1 METVDC
7 IVIGAGV
14 VGLATA
20 RALARAGREV
30 VILEAASAIGQG
42 ELAVERGDPR
52 RHLLPDRAV
61 EDARLRGRAGHALPL
76 LRGFFRA
83 APAVRKLIVATSEAE
98 RPKLDAIRAQAEAN
112 GRQRPA
118 ADFRRRGA
126 AIWSRRSRAWRRCSR
141 RRPASSTAMPT
152 WPHCS
157 ATPKRMARCW
167 RSTRRCVER
176 TGRSID
182 GIVVE
187 TGGAEPMT
195 LKAKLVVNAAG
206 LGAQAVAA
214 SLRGM
219 PAEKIPPQHL
229 AKGNYFSLAG
239 RAPFSRLIYP
249 IPEPGGIGVH
259 LTLDTAGQARF
270 GPDVEWIDALDYSV
284 DPRRGD
290 AFYAVIRRYW
300 PGLEDG
306 ALQPAYAGIRPKIER
321 PGGVTTDFMIQTAET
336 HGIPSLVNLFGIE
349 SPGLTSSLAHR
360 GRDRRASRLTPAQ
373 SKNASTTL
381 RLPSMK
387 ASATC
392 CRGAMS
398 ASDFPVRRSRQSAG
412 RASDIPAPAPRA
424 RRGRRW
430 RAWRRRWKEHLAG
443 LGVGRDVPGLR
454 AGLAP
459 VEDGG
464 DGLAGRR
471 QEGDLGRDRC
481 VAVFGEIEPRRGH
494 EHRRQDVGRDRQRV
508 DAGIEHAET
517 AGAPD
522 PVLVRMPAAHVFLP
536 VDRRRA
542 DLRSCEEGS
551 GRLPQPGA

>member
-20 RALARAGREV
+20 RSLARAGREV

-42 ELAVERGDPR
+42 VSSRSSEVIHAGIYYPTGLLKTSVCVAGRDMLYRFCEDFSVPHR
-52 RHLLPDRAV
+52 RC
-61 EDARLRGRAGHALPL
+61 G
-76 LRGFFRA
+76 
-83 APAVRKLIVATSEAE
+83 KLIVATSEAE
-98 RPKLDAIRAQAEAN
+98 RPKLDAIRRQAEAN
-112 GRQRPA
+112 GVSDLRPISVAEARELEPALSCVTALLSPSTGIIDSHAYMA
-118 ADFRRRGA
+118 ALRGDA
-126 AIWSRRSRAWRRCSR
+126 EAHG
-141 RRPASSTAMPT
+141 AML
-152 WPHCS
+152 
-157 ATPKRMARCW
+157 ALNTPVVGGR
-167 RSTRRCVER
+167 VEH
-176 TGRSID
+176 D

-187 TGGAEPMT
+187 TGGAEPTT

-206 LGAQAVAA
+206 LGAQTVAA

-219 PAEKIPPQHL
+219 PADKIPPRHL

-349 SPGLTSSLAHR
+349 SPGLTSSLAI
-360 GRDRRASRLTPAQ
+360 AEAIIAQ
-373 SKNASTTL
+373 
-381 RLPSMK
+381 
-387 ASATC
+387 
-392 CRGAMS
+392 
-398 ASDFPVRRSRQSAG
+398 AG
-412 RASDIPAPAPRA
+412 
-424 RRGRRW
+424 
-430 RAWRRRWKEHLAG
+430 
-443 LGVGRDVPGLR
+443 
-454 AGLAP
+454 
-459 VEDGG
+459 
-464 DGLAGRR
+464 
-471 QEGDLGRDRC
+471 
-481 VAVFGEIEPRRGH
+481 
-494 EHRRQDVGRDRQRV
+494 
-508 DAGIEHAET
+508 
-517 AGAPD
+517 
-522 PVLVRMPAAHVFLP
+522 
-536 VDRRRA
+536 
-542 DLRSCEEGS
+542 
-551 GRLPQPGA
+551 